1 MAPHPAMLN
10 DTWDS
15 EVPLLGLRAAFSS
28 KEPQKTH
35 RTDSL
40 LSLGGDTPLHHS
52 LFWHFALFIDRTSN
66 FSM

>member
-52 LFWHFALFIDRTSN
+52 LF
-66 FSM
+66 